1 MTSKITGHEEA
12 LPMPSEI
19 TGHEEAP
26 PMQVGSID
34 RWLSRIEASL
44 GLLSVLFVLALMLM
58 GVAQVAVRVIWKLP
72 IPGYI
77 DYVELMMV
85 VIAFAS
91 IGYAERLR
99 AHIRMDFVPSHVS
112 GSRRVFLE
120 LVLVSIAL
128 ITVGILVYATWF
140 SFLRAWQIGD
150 STMDMHLPIWPSK
163 LVLCVAL
170 GLLWLR
176 LALSTI
182 GYGWS
187 LVARDGHRG

>member
-1 MTSKITGHEEA
+1 MTTEIKGPEE
-12 LPMPSEI
+12 LPRKQI
-19 TGHEEAP
+19 GL
-26 PMQVGSID
+26 ID
-34 RWLSRIEASL
+34 RWLSRLETSL
-44 GLLSVLFVLALMLM
+44 GLLSALFILALMLM
-58 GVAQVAVRVIWKLP
+58 GVVQIAMRVIWNLP

-91 IGYAERLR
+91 IGYAERLG
-99 AHIRMDFVPSHVS
+99 AHIRMDFLPNNVS
-112 GSRRVFLE
+112 GPRRVLLE
-120 LVLVSIAL
+120 LVLDSIAL
-128 ITVGILVYATWF
+128 FTVGILIYATWF

-150 STMDMHLPIWPSK
+150 STMDMHIPIWPSK